1 MSDIPFFCEQ
11 LRKGHSDDP
20 WHGPAIADLLAD
32 VTAGEAVAHPV
43 PGAHSVWEI
52 VLHRRS
58 REVYCVSQGGVLCP
72 SLLLSWCKP
81 KPGWRS

>member
-32 VTAGEAVAHPV
+32 VTAGEAAAHRCPERTAS
-43 PGAHSVWEI
+43 G
-52 VLHRRS
+52 RS
-58 REVYCVSQGGVLCP
+58 S
-72 SLLLSWCKP
+72 ST
-81 KPGWRS
+81 